1 MRRALRH
8 VTPRAVPRRDL
19 WWRGAVIYQI
29 YPRSFQDSDGDG
41 VGDLPGITARLEHVA
56 GLGVDAIW
64 ISPFCRSPMKD
75 YGYDVSDYCDV
86 DPLFGTLADFDALL
100 AKAHGLGLKVL
111 MDFVPSHTSDQHA
124 WFQESRQDRGNARA
138 DWYVWADPKPDG
150 CPPSNWLSVFGGS
163 AWEWEP
169 RRGQYYLHNFLKEQP
184 QLNLWQPEV
193 QAALLDVARF
203 WLERGVDGFRLD
215 AIDHAVHDPRLRNNP
230 PRRQALSLQATGS
243 VPASPYKM
251 QEPRWNRARPEL
263 VELFLKPLH
272 ALTELYGGKVLLGE
286 ISTSDDAL
294 LRAAEYSDGGGLD
307 MAYTFDLPRCA
318 PLAGTIRRVVER
330 FEGARGEGWACWS
343 FSNHDVT
350 RAVTRFG
357 GAQAAEPLRRL
368 LPVLLGS
375 LRGTPC
381 LYQGDELGLEEAD
394 LTREQLHDPYG
405 LTFWPAYKGRD
416 GCRTPM
422 PWAAAAPEAG
432 FTTGVPWLP
441 VQAAHAVRAVDRQA
455 ADPDSVL
462 RTTAAFLAW
471 RRRQP
476 VLREGSIRFFDADEP
491 LLLFTRTLGQQALLC
506 AFNLG
511 PAPLRWA
518 SPWPLGAMSWLDA
531 ASRGDDG
538 GLELAGWGY
547 ALAELPA
554 ARAVRGR
561 RRPAPAAAD

>member
-184 QLNLWQPEV
+184 DLNFHCPAVIE
-193 QAALLDVARF
+193 ALLAQARF
-203 WLERGVDGFRLD
+203 WLERGVDGFRVD
-215 AIDHAVHDPRLRNNP
+215 AIDFGVHDLALPDNP
-230 PRRQALSLQATGS
+230 PRPPSATPSNGDL
-243 VPASPYKM
+243 ARSPFGM
-251 QEPRWNRARPEL
+251 QVQLYNKARPEL

-272 ALTELYGGKVLLGE
+272 ALTELYPGTVLLGE
-286 ISTSDDAL
+286 ISGDEAL
-294 LRAAEYSDGGGLD
+294 IRAAEYTEGGGLD
-307 MAYTFDLPRCA
+307 IVYTFDLLDCP
-318 PLAGTIRRVVER
+318 GTAEAVRTVILEL
-330 FEGARGEGWACWS
+330 EQEIGQGWTCWS
-343 FSNHDVT
+343 LSNHDVR
-350 RAVTRFG
+350 RAVSRFG
-357 GAQAAEPLRRL
+357 GQEPPEALRRL
-368 LPVLLGS
+368 LPVLLGC
-375 LRGTPC
+375 LRGTVC
-381 LYQGDELGLEEAD
+381 LYQGEELGLEEAE
-394 LTREQLHDPYG
+394 LTREQLKDPYG
-405 LTFWPAYKGRD
+405 LAFWPAYKGRD

-422 PWAAAAPEAG
+422 PWTADAPAAG
-432 FTTGVPWLP
+432 FTASAPWLP
-441 VQAAHAVRAVDRQA
+441 VPASHARRAVDRQE
-455 ADPDSVL
+455 ADPGSAL
-462 RTTAAFLAW
+462 RTLRRFLAW
-471 RRRQP
+471 RRGQEA
-476 VLREGSIRFFDADEP
+476 LRTGSIAC
-491 LLLFTRTLGQQALLC
+491 L
-506 AFNLG
+506 
-511 PAPLRWA
+511 
-518 SPWPLGAMSWLDA
+518 
-531 ASRGDDG
+531 
-538 GLELAGWGY
+538 
-547 ALAELPA
+547 
-554 ARAVRGR
+554 
-561 RRPAPAAAD
+561 PAPAGVLALERAAGAERLLCLFNLSPDAATFAPAGAWQPVGPASPDTGWDGPTVRLPAYGFAFARPA